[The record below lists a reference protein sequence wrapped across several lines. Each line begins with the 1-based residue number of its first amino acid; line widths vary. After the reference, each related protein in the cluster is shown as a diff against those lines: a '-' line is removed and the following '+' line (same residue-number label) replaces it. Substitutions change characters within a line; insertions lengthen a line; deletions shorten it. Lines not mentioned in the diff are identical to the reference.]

1 MIEFYGGYE
10 VYSESG
16 VDLTLL
22 RENLK
27 LSPTQ
32 RLQKNLYIQPWLNE
46 LDNASMRLQSPK
58 TPSERGLPMLD
69 VKELLNR
76 LASHHVEFVLIGGQ
90 AMRVHGSA
98 HITQDVDVCYERST
112 KNLSALA
119 LALAPLHPALRGAPA
134 GLPFRLDLLT
144 LKAGLNFTL
153 VTDAGD
159 TDLLGEVSGLG
170 GFDGVFAQSEERVLY
185 GLSIR
190 VLSLEGLIPREF
202 AMRLALTGVANSQT

>member
-1 MIEFYGGYE
+1 
-10 VYSESG
+10 
-16 VDLTLL
+16 
-22 RENLK
+22 
-27 LSPTQ
+27 
-32 RLQKNLYIQPWLNE
+32 
-46 LDNASMRLQSPK
+46 
-58 TPSERGLPMLD
+58 MLD

-190 VLSLEGLIPREF
+190 VLSLEGLIAAKKAAGRAKDQGHLLELEELKKLRDASASTNAP
-202 AMRLALTGVANSQT
+202 